1 MGTLDQI
8 KSLFKKYKECK
19 KLEGDLLAK
28 GVDKMI
34 IDFAKSESKRA
45 AKVNECFTSYDI
57 LFVVLTYIAI
67 EHLLDKKVSPGD
79 VMKFVYSH
87 YNIQKQIF

>member
-1 MGTLDQI
+1 MKTLDQI

-19 KLEGDLLAK
+19 RLEGDLLSK

-34 IDFAKSESKRA
+34 VDFAKSESKRA
-45 AKVNECFTSYDI
+45 AKVNELFTSYDI
-57 LFVVLTYIAI
+57 LFVILTYIAI
-67 EHLLDKKVSPGD
+67 EHLLDKKVRPGD

-87 YNIQKQIF
+87 YNMKKQIF

>member
-1 MGTLDQI
+1 MKTLDQI

-34 IDFAKSESKRA
+34 VDFAKSESKRA
-45 AKVNECFTSYDI
+45 AKVNKLFTSYDI

-87 YNIQKQIF
+87 YNMKKQIF